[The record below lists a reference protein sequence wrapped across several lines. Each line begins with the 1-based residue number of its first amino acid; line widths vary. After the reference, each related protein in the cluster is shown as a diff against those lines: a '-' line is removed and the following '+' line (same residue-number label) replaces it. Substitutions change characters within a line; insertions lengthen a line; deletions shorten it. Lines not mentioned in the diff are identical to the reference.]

1 MHLPIC
7 PSFSRPLSRL
17 PAGLRTLLTLP
28 FLLMTLA
35 LSLLAQPVQA
45 QTASTLDVVRTRGV
59 LHCGVTTGFA
69 GFSAPDA
76 RGRWQGLD
84 IDFCRAVAAAVL
96 GDAERIR
103 PVPLNSQ
110 QRFTALQSG
119 EIDLLSRNTTVT
131 LTRELSTGAL
141 HVGVN
146 FYDGQGFLVHKEDGI
161 NKAEDL
167 DGATICMQ
175 TGTSNE
181 ATLADWA
188 RARGLR
194 YQPVVIEQFS
204 EVVKA
209 FAARRC
215 DVFSTDASGLAS
227 IRASRLQNPD
237 AYVLLPE
244 QISREPLGPF
254 VRQGDDGWFNIV
266 KWTLQA
272 MLNAEALGLTQAN
285 VAQRL
290 SSDSDPNVQRLL
302 GKIPGLGRSLG
313 LSEDWAYQVILQI
326 GHYGESFERN
336 LGAASPLKIERG
348 LNALWRDG
356 GLMYP
361 LPMR

>member
-1 MHLPIC
+1 MALKFQC
-7 PSFSRPLSRL
+7 RQK
-17 PAGLRTLLTLP
+17 LRSLLGAC
-28 FLLMTLA
+28 LA
-35 LSLLAQPVQA
+35 LGAWCAGTPA
-45 QTASTLDVVRTRGV
+45 ATASTLDIVRERGYV
-59 LHCGVTTGFA
+59 QCGVTTGFA

-76 RGRWQGLD
+76 QGRWQGLD

-103 PVPLNSQ
+103 PVPLSSQ

-119 EIDLLSRNTTVT
+119 EIDVLARNTTVT
-131 LTRELSTGAL
+131 LTRETATGAL
-141 HVGVN
+141 YIGII
-146 FYDGQGFLVHKEDGI
+146 FYDGQGFLTHKEDGVR
-161 NKAEDL
+161 KAEDL

-181 ATLADWA
+181 NTLADWA
-188 RARGLR
+188 RAKGIR
-194 YQPVVIEQFS
+194 YRPVVIEQFG

-209 FAARRC
+209 FAAGRC

-227 IRASRLQNPD
+227 IRASRMQDPD

-254 VRQGDDGWFNIV
+254 VRQGDDAWFNVV
-266 KWTLQA
+266 KWTFQA
-272 MLNAEALGLTQAN
+272 MLNAEDLGLGQAN
-285 VAQRL
+285 VQAHL
-290 SSDSDPNVQRLL
+290 DNPDPNVQRFL

-313 LSEDWAYQVILQI
+313 LSDDWAYQIVRQV
-326 GHYGESFERN
+326 GNYGESFERN
-336 LGAASPLKIERG
+336 LGKGSPLGIERG